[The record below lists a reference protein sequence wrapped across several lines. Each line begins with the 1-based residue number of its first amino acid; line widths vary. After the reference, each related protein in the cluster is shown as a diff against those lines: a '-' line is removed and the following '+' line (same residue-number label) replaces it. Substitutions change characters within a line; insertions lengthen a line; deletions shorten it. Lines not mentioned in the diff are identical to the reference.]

1 MKILR
6 LLLLLPFLVLAD
18 GDDLY
23 LLKGAKVFIA
33 DEGFVAKD
41 ILVDDG
47 KIILV
52 DDFIENIETGDVIDV
67 QGKFITPG
75 LLVFS
80 SLGLLEIGALPE
92 TNDTGAD
99 IYNAGFDPSR
109 A

>member
-1 MKILR
+1 M
-6 LLLLLPFLVLAD
+6 LLLPFLALAH

-52 DDFIENIETGDVIDV
+52 DDFIENIETG
-67 QGKFITPG
+67 T
-75 LLVFS
+75 
-80 SLGLLEIGALPE
+80 
-92 TNDTGAD
+92 
-99 IYNAGFDPSR
+99 
-109 A
+109 